1 MFAQVIFSLIEDH
14 EKRQDMKTLES
25 RIDGMEKR
33 VLQAV
38 SEKKITKQ
46 DAARILQKN
55 IVGSLQPK
63 ELEVIPGGKSPPET
77 NKQ

>member
-1 MFAQVIFSLIEDH
+1 LIEDH

-63 ELEVIPGGKSPPET
+63 EHLGLEVIPGGKSPPET

>member
-1 MFAQVIFSLIEDH
+1 VFTVGLVIAQFIFSSIEDH

-38 SEKKITKQ
+38 SEKKITK
-46 DAARILQKN
+46 
-55 IVGSLQPK
+55 
-63 ELEVIPGGKSPPET
+63 
-77 NKQ
+77 